1 VPALK
6 AQVLDVGP
14 DRLGDPQPV
23 QRGQGHQRVLGWRSE
38 SGSYQEGTELVAV
51 QCDDVGFV
59 VHPRSPDVRRR
70 GVVQEFFFDGVFLEA
85 GDGALIAAG

>member
-1 VPALK
+1 
-6 AQVLDVGP
+6 
-14 DRLGDPQPV
+14 
-23 QRGQGHQRVLGWRSE
+23 VLGWRSE